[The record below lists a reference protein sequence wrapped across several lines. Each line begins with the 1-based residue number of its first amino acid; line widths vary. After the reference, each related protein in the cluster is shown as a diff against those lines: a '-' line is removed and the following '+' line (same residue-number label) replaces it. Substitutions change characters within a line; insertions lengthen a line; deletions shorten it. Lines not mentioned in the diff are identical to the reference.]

1 MSMDDPSAGTPP
13 PPPSQS
19 PTTPPPAP
27 PTTPSSGG
35 GASDNRTIMVV
46 LAYLWLLALIPLL
59 VEKEDREVQWHAKH
73 GLVLLVAEVVFWI
86 VWTILTSVLGALT
99 GGILGCV
106 FGIAGLLIFLGILV
120 VHVLCIVKGTKG
132 ERFLLPVVSDFADRF

>member
-1 MSMDDPSAGTPP
+1 
-13 PPPSQS
+13 
-19 PTTPPPAP
+19 
-27 PTTPSSGG
+27 
-35 GASDNRTIMVV
+35 
-46 LAYLWLLALIPLL
+46 
-59 VEKEDREVQWHAKH
+59 
-73 GLVLLVAEVVFWI
+73 VVFWI